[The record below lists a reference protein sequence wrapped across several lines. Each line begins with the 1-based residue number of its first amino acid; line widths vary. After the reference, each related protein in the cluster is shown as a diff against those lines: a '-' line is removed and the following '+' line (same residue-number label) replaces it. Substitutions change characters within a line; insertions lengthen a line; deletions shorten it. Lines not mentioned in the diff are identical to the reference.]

1 MDWILRLLGV
11 NPLGTLVDGF
21 NRAHEARLTAA
32 NDKERIA
39 ADQRIEAMGKLLA
52 LHTEQASVIK
62 TGMQYRAFWV
72 VWLTAALP
80 CAAWLGWGMLDS
92 LTNGAL
98 PDVAELPP
106 QLKQSY
112 DLVLSNIF
120 YTGVAGG
127 GMELL
132 AKVIGSKK

>member
-1 MDWILRLLGV
+1 MQWLLKLLGID
-11 NPLGTLVDGF
+11 PLGKIIDGL
-21 NRAHEARLTAA
+21 NRAHEAKLTAQ
-32 NDKERIA
+32 NDSERIA

-92 LTNGAL
+92 LFNGQL
-98 PDVAELPP
+98 PDVAALPP

-120 YTGVAGG
+120 YTGAAGA

-132 AKVIGSKK
+132 AKVMGGRK